1 MTNWYVRLNR
11 PRLKGEVDDE
21 NWEVS
26 LNVLFDVLLK
36 INVLMSPHVPFIT
49 ETMYQN
55 MRLVLAKDSKLQ
67 EESIHH
73 LMIAQVNEAL
83 VNVKIEQ
90 LMNNAMSIIETAR
103 KLREHKK
110 VSLKQPIMSLTV
122 VNRNQAAFDDLSPF
136 LTYIQ

>member
-1 MTNWYVRLNR
+1 
-11 PRLKGEVDDE
+11 
-21 NWEVS
+21 
-26 LNVLFDVLLK
+26 
-36 INVLMSPHVPFIT
+36 MSPHVPFIT

-73 LMIAQVNEAL
+73 LMIAEVNEAL

>member
-1 MTNWYVRLNR
+1 LTNWYVRLNR

-26 LNVLFDVLLK
+26 VNVLFDVLLK

-73 LMIAQVNEAL
+73 LMIAEVNEAL

>member
-26 LNVLFDVLLK
+26 VNVLFDVLLK

-73 LMIAQVNEAL
+73 LMIAEVNEAL